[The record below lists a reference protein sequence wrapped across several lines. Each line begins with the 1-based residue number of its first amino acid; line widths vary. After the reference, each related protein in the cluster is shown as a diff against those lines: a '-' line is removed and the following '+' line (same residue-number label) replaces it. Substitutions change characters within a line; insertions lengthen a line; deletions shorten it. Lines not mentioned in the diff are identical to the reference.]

1 MMLLGE
7 SPSAG
12 DDGAGGVHL
21 ADIAIAGGGLAG
33 SAAAAVLARKG
44 FNVVVVDPHAVYPP
58 DLRCEKL
65 DATQVQTLQRTG
77 LAEMVLPAAARYG
90 SIWIPRFGRVIE
102 KHVETQY
109 GIHYDALVNRVRATI
124 PPTSRLIVGKVMAI
138 VNGHDQQTLSLST
151 GETVRARLVV
161 VANGLNSGLRNALGI
176 VRDEVS
182 RCHSVTLAFDVRPEG
197 GGTFGFP
204 ALTYYSER
212 PADRFAY
219 LTLFPVPG
227 AMRANLFVYRDAADS
242 WLRDMRT
249 QPAATLYRTL
259 PGFARVAGP
268 IEVDGPVKIRP
279 ADLYESRG
287 HLLPGVVLIG
297 DAFATS
303 CPAAGTGTNKVFTDV
318 DVLCNVHVPGW
329 MQTAGM
335 GIDKL
340 SAFYQDPIKVACD
353 LHSMRKAFSLRS
365 DSLDE
370 GLASGARRWV
380 RYVKGAARGIRGAA
394 RARKWG
400 LRHETDR
407 RDGGP

>member
-1 MMLLGE
+1 MTHSGE
-7 SPSAG
+7 SFASAR
-12 DDGAGGVHL
+12 DGAGGVHL

-44 FNVVVVDPHAVYPP
+44 FDVVVVDPHPVYPP

-65 DATQVQTLQRTG
+65 DASQVRTLQRTG
-77 LAEMVLPAAARYG
+77 LAEMVLPAAVRYG
-90 SIWIPRFGRVIE
+90 SIWIPRFGRVVE

-109 GIHYDALVNRVRATI
+109 GIHYDALVNRVRQTI
-124 PPTSRLIVGKVMAI
+124 QPPARVIAGKVMAI
-138 VNGHDQQTLSLST
+138 VNGHHQQTLSLST
-151 GETVRARLVV
+151 GETVRARLAV
-161 VANGLNSGLRNALGI
+161 VANGLNISLRNALGI

-182 RCHSVTLAFDVRPEG
+182 KCHSVTLAFDVRPEG

-204 ALTYYSER
+204 AMTYYGER

-259 PGFARVAGP
+259 PGFARIVGP
-268 IEVDGPVKIRP
+268 IEVIGPVKVRP
-279 ADLYESRG
+279 ADLYESQG
-287 HLLPGVVLIG
+287 YLLPGVVLIG

-318 DVLCNVHVPGW
+318 DVLCNTHVPQW

-335 GIDKL
+335 GVDKL
-340 SAFYQDPIKVACD
+340 SAFYRDPVKVACD

-365 DSLDE
+365 DSIDE
-370 GLASGARRWV
+370 GLASGARRWTRLMKGVARSV
-380 RYVKGAARGIRGAA
+380 RAEV
-394 RARKWG
+394 RAHRWG
-400 LRHETDR
+400 LRYDA
-407 RDGGP
+407 